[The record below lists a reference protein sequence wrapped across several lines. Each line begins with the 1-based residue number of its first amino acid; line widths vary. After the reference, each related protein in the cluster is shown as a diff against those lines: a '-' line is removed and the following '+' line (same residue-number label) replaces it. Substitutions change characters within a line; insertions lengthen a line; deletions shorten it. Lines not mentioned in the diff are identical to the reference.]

1 MTQTKVGWRPYVAT
15 TTTTASTLLTSI
27 YGVWKGENN
36 ANDSL
41 GTYNGTAQ
49 GGLTYTAGKSGNA
62 FTFNGTNAYVS
73 LPNNMFNSFTG
84 DFSINLWV
92 NIVENGTL
100 QTLLAC
106 KAYDG
111 TNAWGFSLFNIGTT
125 RFDISNGTST
135 AVTLLEPG
143 INNPYNTWYMI
154 TITRKASTGTKI
166 YYNGTLTASNTS
178 TVNPVYNPTTNKCT
192 IGAYDLTYPISVGV
206 LYYCANGTKIDE
218 LNTWTKELTA
228 TDVTALYNSGA
239 GKFYPTF

>member
-1 MTQTKVGWRPYVAT
+1 MLK
-15 TTTTASTLLTSI
+15 STVSSLLTGL
-27 YGVWKGENN
+27 YAVYKGESN

-49 GGLTYTAGKSGNA
+49 GGLTYSAGKSGNA

-73 LPNNMFNSFTG
+73 LPNNSMNFTG

-111 TNAWGFSLFNIGTT
+111 INAWGFSLFNIGTT

-135 AVTLLEPG
+135 GVTLVEPG
-143 INNPYNTWYMI
+143 TNNPYNTWYMI
-154 TITRKASTGTKI
+154 TITRKTSTGTKI

-218 LNTWTKELTA
+218 LNVWNKELTS
-228 TDVTALYNSGA
+228 TEVTTLYNTGA

>member
-1 MTQTKVGWRPYVAT
+1 MRGG
-15 TTTTASTLLTSI
+15 STSPFLTSL
-27 YGVWKGENN
+27 YAVYKAESN

-41 GTYNGTAQ
+41 GIYNGTAM
-49 GGLTYTAGKSGNA
+49 GGLTYGAGKSGNA
-62 FTFNGTNAYVS
+62 FTFNGTSAYVS
-73 LPNNMFNSFTG
+73 LPDNMFNTFTG

-135 AVTLLEPG
+135 AVTLVEPG
-143 INNPYNTWYMI
+143 ISNPYNTWYMI
-154 TITRKASTGTKI
+154 TITRKASTSTKI
-166 YYNGTLTASNTS
+166 HYNGTLTASNTS
-178 TVNPVYNPTTNKCT
+178 AVNPVYNPTTNKCT
-192 IGAYDLTYPISVGV
+192 IGTYDLTYPISVGV
-206 LYYCANGTKIDE
+206 FYYCANGTKIDE
-218 LNTWTKELTA
+218 LNVWDRELTS
-228 TDVTALYNSGA
+228 TEVIDLYNAGA